1 MCLWARATVEPR
13 RGAVFDRV
21 MFDQTAQAMMQR
33 SHGKAMVSFDLRAG
47 RASLRDLAQSGS
59 AKAMLPRV
67 WGAVP
72 EVVFLNTS
80 GGLTGGDTLSFDMA
94 LGAGVHLTATTQTAE
109 RAYAS
114 TGQPAHVSVR
124 ATVGQ
129 GGRLDWLPQETL
141 IYEDAHLHRDTVLD
155 LAQGASCLLA
165 ESLVLGRQ
173 AMGENPQRAR
183 LQDHRMIRRMGR
195 PVWAE
200 ALKLDPQILAR
211 GADPALLGNAR
222 ALAIIALVGDGAQ
235 DHVTRIR
242 AELTEPGCTSAASG
256 WDGRLLVRIMA
267 ADGWPLRRQI
277 ARVLT
282 ALRDA
287 PLPRVW
293 QC

>member
-1 MCLWARATVEPR
+1 
-13 RGAVFDRV
+13 
-21 MFDQTAQAMMQR
+21 MFDQSAQARLQR
-33 SHGKAMVSFDLRAG
+33 SHGKAMVSFALRDDHI
-47 RASLRDLAQSGS
+47 RLRDLAQSGS

-67 WGAVP
+67 HGPVP

-80 GGLTGGDTLSFDMA
+80 GGLTGGDHLSYQIEV
-94 LGAGVHLTATTQTAE
+94 GAGARITATTQTAE

-114 TGQPAHVSVR
+114 TGLPADVTVR
-124 ATVGQ
+124 GIVGP
-129 GGRLDWLPQETL
+129 GGRLEWLPQETL
-141 IYEDAHLHRDTVLD
+141 IYEDSHLHRSTEID
-155 LAQGASCLLA
+155 LAEGASSLLA
-165 ESLVLGRQ
+165 EAVVLGRH
-173 AMGENPQRAR
+173 AMGERPMRAR
-183 LQDHRMIRRMGR
+183 LTDHRMIRRMGR

-200 ALKLDPQILAR
+200 CLRLDPQILAHST
-211 GADPALLGNAR
+211 DPALLGDAR
-222 ALAIIALVGDGAQ
+222 AFAIVALVADGAQ
-235 DHVTRIR
+235 DHLARIR
-242 AELTEPGCTSAASG
+242 AVLDEPACRAAASG